1 MTVLDDAACWERLA
15 TQQVGR
21 LVTHVGD
28 LVDVVPI
35 NFVVDG
41 ESIVFRTASGS
52 KLAGLTVNNAVAFE
66 VDEIGEERGWS
77 VVLHGRAQ
85 ALETEAEIAAAEK
98 LPLRPFVPTLKPT
111 FVRVVVESLSGRVY
125 EFGEEPRREDVQEG

>member
-77 VVLHGRAQ
+77 VVLHGRAH

-98 LPLRPFVPTLKPT
+98 LPLRPYVPTLKPT
-111 FVRVVVESLSGRVY
+111 FVRVVVETLSGRAY